1 MDTATLARYARSQPP
16 LLNCILFADYVDSM
30 FRSPAQST
38 GISTVKPYPGGVSL
52 LFFPII

>member
-38 GISTVKPYPGGVSL
+38 GISTVKPYPGDRKSVV
-52 LFFPII
+52 